1 MAPAARRAV
10 VGVARWVDRHDAS
23 PTPASRIPMLPIPC
37 SHIASR
43 ARPSWRRFPRDATM
57 LATPRSPAAP
67 TPSHHSRRPAA
78 SRARRRTRPRA
89 ETAITSSVAA
99 VGRRTRGAWITLGW
113 SSCRCIAMAVP
124 PAPKSGARGSNVGG
138 RARGFQRRRRPLPAR
153 TCEGPAARRETG
165 PSYEPRAALSFADV
179 GRLQAL
185 RPLHD
190 LELHLLSFREAAEA
204 VHLDRGVVAED
215 VLATV
220 VLGDEAEA
228 LRVIEPLH
236 DAGRHS
242 M

>member
-43 ARPSWRRFPRDATM
+43 ARPSSRRISCDAAM
-57 LATPRSPAAP
+57 PAIPASPAAP

-78 SRARRRTRPRA
+78 SRARRRTRPWA

-124 PAPKSGARGSNVGG
+124 PAPRSGARGSNVGG
-138 RARGFQRRRRPLPAR
+138 RIRGFQRRRLRPLLAR
-153 TCEGPAARRETG
+153 TCEGPASRRETG
-165 PSYEPRAALSFADV
+165 PSYEPGAALSLADV

-236 DAGRHS
+236 DAGRH
-242 M
+242 